1 MLCLSLRK
9 KQTAESNFVI
19 DLHPFHQFDYKSE
32 ILNHQHLAL
41 DHRYLMFL
49 QQNLQEPQE
58 KIGP

>member
-1 MLCLSLRK
+1 MLCLSLRT

-41 DHRYLMFL
+41 DHQYPMFF
-49 QQNLQEPQE
+49 QQNL
-58 KIGP
+58 